1 MGAGSE
7 AGRREARLKRRALLA
22 GLCAIGVTCA
32 AEAQQLAN
40 VPKIGVITLGVGAS
54 SPYLEELRQ
63 GLREHGY
70 IEGKNIVLEYRFAQ
84 GHSDRL
90 PGMAAELVRLNVNVI
105 ITESAPAAS
114 AVSQATKKIPI
125 VMAVVTNPVRMGLAA
140 SLARPGGNVTGLT
153 LAGAARTAKQLQLL
167 KESVPST
174 STVAVIYNPMRPD
187 IEDELKEATEA
198 ARSLGLALKFFVV
211 RTPHDF
217 DATFEAVASAR
228 PGGVITIG
236 HGMLLGNSKGIVD
249 FALKNRLP
257 GVFPEREFAEAGGLM
272 AYGPD
277 IGSNFRR
284 AASFVDKI
292 LKGAKPADLPIEQP
306 TKWGLVVNLR
316 TAKALG
322 LKIPG
327 SVLVRADELI
337 Q

>member
-1 MGAGSE
+1 MVVLRGANSQP
-7 AGRREARLKRRALLA
+7 AGKVA
-22 GLCAIGVTCA
+22 
-32 AEAQQLAN
+32 
-40 VPKIGVITLGVGAS
+40 KIGVISMGVEAS
-54 SPYLEELRQ
+54 SPHLEAFRQ

-84 GHSDRL
+84 GYSDRL
-90 PGMAAELVRLNVNVI
+90 PGLAAELVRLNPDVI
-105 ITESAPAAS
+105 VTEGTPTVL

-125 VMAVVTNPVRMGLAA
+125 VMALGTDPVKAGLVA
-140 SLARPGGNVTGLT
+140 SFARPGGNITGLT
-153 LAGAARTAKQLQLL
+153 LAGANRTAKQLQLL
-167 KESVPST
+167 KESVPGT
-174 STVAVIYNPMRPD
+174 VTVAVIYATRPD
-187 IEDELKEATEA
+187 IKDELKDATET
-198 ARSLGLALKFFVV
+198 ARSLGLALQLVEV
-211 RTPHDF
+211 RSPDDL
-217 DATFEAVASAR
+217 DAAFAAVASAR
-228 PGGVITIG
+228 PSAVMTIG
-236 HGMLLGNSKGIVD
+236 HGMLLGNRKRIVD
-249 FALKNRLP
+249 FALKYRLP
-257 GVFPEREFAEAGGLM
+257 GVFPEREFADAGGLL

>member
-1 MGAGSE
+1 M
-7 AGRREARLKRRALLA
+7 RRRTLLA
-22 GLCAIGVTCA
+22 GLGAVLFTCA
-32 AEAQQLAN
+32 AGAQQI
-40 VPKIGVITLGVGAS
+40 PKIGIITLGVGAS
-54 SPYLEELRQ
+54 SPYLEAFRQ

-70 IEGKNIVLEYRFAQ
+70 IEGKNVVLEYRFAE
-84 GHSDRL
+84 GHADRL
-90 PGMAAELVRLNVNVI
+90 AGMAGDLVRLNVKVI

-125 VMAVVTNPVRMGLAA
+125 VTAVVGNPVKMGLAA

-153 LAGAARTAKQLQLL
+153 LGGAERTAKQLQLL

-174 STVAVIYNPMRPD
+174 STVAVIYNPMRPEM
-187 IEDELKEATEA
+187 EDELKEAGET
-198 ARSLGLALKFFVV
+198 ARSLGLALKFFAV

-217 DATFEAVASAR
+217 DATFAAVASAR
-228 PGGVITIG
+228 PSGVITIG
-236 HGMLLGNSKGIVD
+236 HGMLLGNSKGIVE
-249 FALKNRLP
+249 FALKNGLP

-284 AASFVDKI
+284 AASYVDKI
-292 LKGAKPADLPIEQP
+292 LKGAKPGDLPIEQP

-327 SVLVRADELI
+327 SVLVRADDLI

>member
-1 MGAGSE
+1 M
-7 AGRREARLKRRALLA
+7 RRRTLLA
-22 GLCAIGVTCA
+22 GLGAVLFTCA
-32 AEAQQLAN
+32 AGAQQI
-40 VPKIGVITLGVGAS
+40 PKIGIITLGVGAS
-54 SPYLEELRQ
+54 SPYLDALRQ

-84 GHSDRL
+84 GHADRL
-90 PGMAAELVRLNVNVI
+90 PDMAAELVRLNVNVI
-105 ITESAPAAS
+105 ITESGPAAL
-114 AVSQATKKIPI
+114 AVNQATKKIPI
-125 VMAVVTNPVRMGLAA
+125 VMAVGTSPVKMGLAA
-140 SLARPGGNVTGLT
+140 SFARPGGNVTGLT

-174 STVAVIYNPMRPD
+174 STVAVIYSPRTD
-187 IEDELKEATEA
+187 IEEELKEATET
-198 ARSLGLALKFFVV
+198 ARSLGLALKFFQV

-217 DATFEAVASAR
+217 DATFEAVAAAR
-228 PGGVITIG
+228 PNAMMTIG
-236 HGMLLGNSKGIVD
+236 HGMLIGNSKRIAD
-249 FALKNRLP
+249 FALKARLP
-257 GVFPEREFAEAGGLM
+257 AVFPEREFVDAGGLM

-277 IGSNFRR
+277 IGSNFHR

-292 LKGAKPADLPIEQP
+292 LKGAKPGDLPIEQP